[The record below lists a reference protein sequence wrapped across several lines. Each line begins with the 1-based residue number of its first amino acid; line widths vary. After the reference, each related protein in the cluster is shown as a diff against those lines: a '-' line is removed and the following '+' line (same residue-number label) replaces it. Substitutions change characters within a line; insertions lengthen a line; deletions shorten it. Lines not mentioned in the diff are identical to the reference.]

1 MEEVALKAA
10 LVVLPHGPEFRF
22 VDQLTRLDP
31 GQRGAGRYCVR
42 GDAEFLRGHFPG
54 APMMPGV
61 LLVEALA
68 QLAGVIAQADPTRQ
82 PLKDLRLTAI
92 RGVKILGTALP
103 GEILEMEAKIEGR
116 LGTLI
121 QASGEVRIGD
131 RLIVQ
136 ASLALSGRE

>member
-1 MEEVALKAA
+1 
-10 LVVLPHGPEFRF
+10 
-22 VDQLTRLDP
+22 
-31 GQRGAGRYCVR
+31 
-42 GDAEFLRGHFPG
+42 
-54 APMMPGV
+54 MPGV